1 MADLSG
7 TGEPPHPSN
16 HIVAGPALRLIHY
29 YQSRK
34 HASQYIRAA
43 SSTGDRHLRQ
53 LLRHSAALPHLPGT
67 VQPMLGTLRGRLV
80 TNEPDQRPGSSPA
93 ALWQTK
99 WWLLAWVA
107 LLPIAV
113 LRAGTLAETDTFWQ
127 IRTGLFIL
135 EQGSIPLVD
144 PFSWT
149 AQGQPWTLNSWGF
162 NVVVGIAY
170 GLAALPG
177 VALTC
182 AAMVTAAFALTLLLA
197 RRLGAA
203 PGITA
208 ALVLMTSPLLVGW
221 LSARPQL
228 VDYIAILALALLLH
242 ELVSGRASAWILAG
256 IGILTVV
263 WVNLH
268 SASLLG
274 VAVTGATTVL
284 VLINRSTRSRSAWC
298 FGALGMTAAGSLANP
313 YGLGLLSQTA
323 QVQAASAGIVTE
335 WNHINP
341 ADPLQLAVLGL
352 GLTALVV
359 AVRRRDTVFTA
370 ALGVA
375 LVSSILA
382 IRLLPILLLLA
393 LPVLAMLASHP
404 TVLRLI
410 RRRRVVLYPPA
421 VAGAV
426 TLAVMAVVSLGHV
439 GQPDPA
445 RYSSEV
451 VQAIPPD
458 CRVFNSYILGGYY
471 HAGTA
476 RRSGLPR
483 FKERS
488 VRPQPR
494 FVVRADPRR

>member
-1 MADLSG
+1 
-7 TGEPPHPSN
+7 
-16 HIVAGPALRLIHY
+16 
-29 YQSRK
+29 
-34 HASQYIRAA
+34 
-43 SSTGDRHLRQ
+43 
-53 LLRHSAALPHLPGT
+53 
-67 VQPMLGTLRGRLV
+67 MLGTLRGRLV
-80 TNEPDQRPGSSPA
+80 TNEPDQRPGSSPG
-93 ALWQTK
+93 ALWKTK
-99 WWLLAWVA
+99 WWLLAWLA

-113 LRAGTLAETDTFWQ
+113 IRAGTLAETDTFWQ

-135 EQGSIPLVD
+135 EQGSIPSAD

-162 NVVVGIAY
+162 NVVIGIAY

-182 AAMVTAAFALTLLLA
+182 AVMVTATYAFTLLLA

-203 PGITA
+203 PGVTA
-208 ALVLMTSPLLVGW
+208 SLVLMTSPLLVGW

-228 VDYIAILALALLLH
+228 VDYIAILALVMLLY
-242 ELVSGRASAWILAG
+242 ELVSGRASVWILAS
-256 IGILTVV
+256 IAILTVV

-274 VAVTGATTVL
+274 VAVTGATTAL
-284 VLINRSTRSRSAWC
+284 VMINRSTRSRSGWC
-298 FGALGMTAAGSLANP
+298 FGALAMTGAGSLANP
-313 YGLGLLSQTA
+313 YGVGLLSQTA

-335 WNHINP
+335 WNHIDP
-341 ADPLQLAVLGL
+341 ADPLQLTVLGL
-352 GLTALVV
+352 GLTALMV
-359 AVRRRDTVFTA
+359 AVRRRDTVFMA

-404 TVLRLI
+404 AALRFI
-410 RRRRVVLYPPA
+410 RRRRMVLYPPA

-439 GQPDPA
+439 GQPDPE
-445 RYSSEV
+445 RYSSDV

-458 CRVFNSYILGGYY
+458 CRVFNSYVLGGFIMLERPDVLVSLDSRNDLYGRNLVLSSEQILEGEGEVDEAL
-471 HAGTA
+471 AGA
-476 RRSGLPR
+476 GCVVVSPGSGLAQSLLGNQGWDLSSEDTAAALFIR
-483 FKERS
+483 
-488 VRPQPR
+488 Q
-494 FVVRADPRR
+494 